1 MVLAHILVSKIYTL
15 EETVDLF
22 QRMSSYWRGKKKVP
36 STSEAERQDTQIGK
50 TYD

>member
-22 QRMSSYWRGKKKVP
+22 QRMSSYWREKKKKKSQAPVKQ
-36 STSEAERQDTQIGK
+36 RDRILK
-50 TYD
+50 